1 MSQESDHNSH
11 KPMSNKRKKDYR
23 WNQFGSSGF
32 EAFLDQ
38 LSRRLEINV
47 ETFLV
52 GAISLLI
59 TSIALLM
66 DQFPLYLLAILITPI
81 LSPILGF
88 AFGFSLGSFKFLK
101 IGFLTLILNMVSFL
115 VVGAFSGFIARQ
127 FPEGKFTIWEYFIE
141 FNWSGLVLLAAG
153 ILIMV
158 STIIRNPRQA
168 SIVANVALAYCF
180 YLPLASSAFAYG
192 MGDQVKF
199 FTGLQ
204 TFGLYFGF
212 AIVVSVLVLMFYKI
226 RPQKLLNWWGM
237 VVLILIIS
245 LILFLQF
252 RPVID
257 DEIQVLEVIQTE
269 NIPTATSTQNEKL
282 QFTSSPTMSNLETK
296 STDEIPTLN
305 ITSKPTATNTIT
317 LTPLPSIIWAEINS
331 PEGNGAN
338 IRVEPGFSSNILRTV
353 LNGTSVQI
361 LDEAVVIDGV
371 TWIHI
376 RFIDQVEG
384 WIVRGLLVS
393 ATPEPDW

>member
-1 MSQESDHNSH
+1 MNQQPDNNSH
-11 KPMSNKRKKDYR
+11 ISKSDSRKKDAR
-23 WNQFGSSGF
+23 WNQYGPSGF

-52 GAISLLI
+52 GAISLLV
-59 TSIALLM
+59 TSIALLL

-101 IGFLTLILNMVSFL
+101 IGFLTLLLNMISFL

-127 FPEGKFTIWEYFIE
+127 FPEANFTIWKYFVE

-168 SIVANVALAYCF
+168 SIVANVALSYCF

-192 MGDQVKF
+192 MGDGDKF
-199 FTGLQ
+199 ITGLI
-204 TFGLYFGF
+204 TFAEYFGF
-212 AIVVSVLVLMFYKI
+212 AVVFSVLVLLIYKI
-226 RPQKLLNWWGM
+226 RPVKLLNWWG
-237 VVLILIIS
+237 VLVLIVIVGTII
-245 LILFLQF
+245 FFQYT
-252 RPVID
+252 P
-257 DEIQVLEVIQTE
+257 VLEKEVQVIESVQSERT
-269 NIPTATSTQNEKL
+269 ITPTNTQLVAIQPSSISTIKILEE
-282 QFTSSPTMSNLETK
+282 TSSN
-296 STDEIPTLN
+296 EIPTLN
-305 ITSKPTATNTIT
+305 VTINPSATSTIT

-331 PEGNGAN
+331 PEGGGAN
-338 IRVEPGFSSNILRTV
+338 IRVEPGYSSNILRTV
-353 LNGTSVQI
+353 LNGTVVQI
-361 LDEAVVIDGV
+361 LDEVEVVDGA
-371 TWIHI
+371 TWVHI

-393 ATPEPDW
+393 ATPEPEW